1 MNRQVYIVWV
11 ILKKIKHLKFTEIE
25 STMVVTMGRK
35 LRVSVLQ
42 DEKVLETNC
51 ITLWIYA
58 KLSSC
63 MLKNG

>member
-42 DEKVLETNC
+42 DEKVLELYFT
-51 ITLWIYA
+51 I
-58 KLSSC
+58 
-63 MLKNG
+63 M